1 VNIDEINRGPAKLS
15 LANTQLSPTNSD
27 IARPMILP
35 IKSDGHHDSTAPKH
49 SSQPRSTNYGDQVR
63 VSIHKPSLPL
73 NLSPQRPLIP
83 SMKYNAPFRQ
93 PGGPATPSAT
103 AAPPPPPSQNNHNI
117 SAQES
122 PSIRSQPIP
131 SGPFQLTPH
140 IAATLKIPY
149 PGGGHT
155 ITPHLLIEFINI
167 SVIKSPPSP
176 LHENLQPGMTPYEVV
191 LTSQLLPG
199 AEVVVAYPNQP
210 VIWQGKEDGPER
222 TSALNK

>member
-1 VNIDEINRGPAKLS
+1 MPES
-15 LANTQLSPTNSD
+15 
-27 IARPMILP
+27 
-35 IKSDGHHDSTAPKH
+35 ST
-49 SSQPRSTNYGDQVR
+49 
-63 VSIHKPSLPL
+63 
-73 NLSPQRPLIP
+73 
-83 SMKYNAPFRQ
+83 
-93 PGGPATPSAT
+93 
-103 AAPPPPPSQNNHNI
+103 
-117 SAQES
+117 
-122 PSIRSQPIP
+122 IRSQPIP

-167 SVIKSPPSP
+167 SVIKSPPSA
-176 LHENLQPGMTPYEVV
+176 LHENLQPGMTSYEVV
-191 LTSQLLPG
+191 LTSQLQPG